1 MKNEKLIVIIPAYEP
16 PEEFINY
23 AVRVAEFAG
32 ELVVVNDGSGREYDD
47 IFEKVQQIENVK
59 YIAYGENHGK
69 GYALKQAFKYCSE
82 KYDEDYV
89 CVTADC
95 DGQHNDTDS
104 LLLKS

>member
-47 IFEKVQQIENVK
+47 IFEKVQQI
-59 YIAYGENHGK
+59 
-69 GYALKQAFKYCSE
+69 FR
-82 KYDEDYV
+82 
-89 CVTADC
+89 
-95 DGQHNDTDS
+95 
-104 LLLKS
+104 